1 MLIRYKGGKT
11 SYKVSLDRVPYI
23 FNMENNRTLD
33 ITDQKVRDYIFSLD
47 NREEFEVIEE
57 KKEEPKIVKEVE
69 IKEPIKKKEII
80 EVFKK
85 SPKKEIK
92 KKKGGKR

>member
-1 MLIRYKGGKT
+1 MLIRYKGGRT
-11 SYKVSLDRVPYI
+11 SYKISPNRIPYI
-23 FNMENNRTLD
+23 FNMENNMTLD

-57 KKEEPKIVKEVE
+57 EKEEPKPI
-69 IKEPIKKKEII
+69 IKEIEKKKEEIVK
-80 EVFKK
+80 VFKK
-85 SPKKEIK
+85 RSPEKEIK